1 MVGDKPDC
9 TYEPVPGPL
18 APVPPRAPPP
28 TPREREEATF
38 PDAGLSLTAFNVV
51 HAASFPH
58 LAVRK
63 SILFFTFYKLKKIA
77 IC

>member
-18 APVPPRAPPP
+18 APVPRPP
-28 TPREREEATF
+28 PREREEATF